1 MLEHLNQVNDVI
13 IRSVED
19 PEFAS
24 YGRIVTGYD
33 FSPLLTYLEEK
44 TEIPEAGN
52 IYVASEPGLEAFPV
66 MQALQNSFYGEMP
79 IQIGYCNGHN
89 ELLNAVEYHRS
100 SELNI
105 AATDAIL
112 ILGMQQ
118 DIQEDFTYDTS
129 KMEAFLVPA
138 GVGVEI
144 YATTLHYA
152 PCGVNGAGFQ
162 VAVVLPKGTN
172 YPLEKSHADLS
183 VAAANEDA
191 LLTAKNKWLI
201 GHAEGGLDAG
211 SYIGLKGK
219 NLNVNE

>member
-1 MLEHLNQVNDVI
+1 MKILPI
-13 IRSVED
+13 TD
-19 PEFAS
+19 PAFRK
-24 YGRIVTGYD
+24 YGRQITNVD
-33 FSPLLTYLEEK
+33 LSELV
-44 TEIPEAGN
+44 EALSKQPVPDGVV
-52 IYVASEPGLEAFPV
+52 YEPGVAALEATSAMESLATAYF
-66 MQALQNSFYGEMP
+66 GEMP

-89 ELLNAVEYHRS
+89 ELLNAVEYHRN

-118 DIQEDFTYDTS
+118 DIEEGFTYDTA

-162 VAVVLPKGTN
+162 VAIVLPKGTN

-183 VAAANEDA
+183 AAAENEDA
-191 LLTAKNKWLI
+191 LLTAVNKWLI

-211 SYIGLKGK
+211 SHIGLKGK
-219 NLNVNE
+219 NLNVNA